1 MGCWHVFLNFLG
13 IISYRLFLDLN
24 YKNII
29 SPLFEYDGYINVST
43 PSSYFYSWVILLVF
57 IPFIIR
63 LYQSQNV
70 FFSNVIVL
78 LFLMA

>member
-29 SPLFEYDGYINVST
+29 SPLHIKKLYNC
-43 PSSYFYSWVILLVF
+43 SYKK
-57 IPFIIR
+57 
-63 LYQSQNV
+63 
-70 FFSNVIVL
+70 
-78 LFLMA
+78 

>member
-43 PSSYFYSWVILLVF
+43 LSSYFYSWVILLVF

-63 LYQSQNV
+63 LYQFQDA
-70 FFSNVIVL
+70 F
-78 LFLMA
+78 FLMLLYYYF